1 MFLKAGVLKNF
12 TNFTEKHL
20 CCSLILVNLQACFIA
35 TLLKRDSNTG
45 VFLWNLLNSLG
56 TTFFYRTPPVA
67 ASTFIRST
75 HALWIKLIFRDSGAD
90 MITSSGCFFLSQD
103 AKHQNTLWQLHAMN
117 SLFDGKYSQWGNRFL
132 PITEAYLEPSRK
144 STMKIF
150 CKIS

>member
-20 CCSLILVNLQACFIA
+20 CCSLILVNLHACFIA

-45 VFLWNLLNSLG
+45 VFLWNLLNFLG

-90 MITSSGCFFLSQD
+90 MITSSAASFCH
-103 AKHQNTLWQLHAMN
+103 KMQNIKIHCGSYMRWARCLME
-117 SLFDGKYSQWGNRFL
+117 SIVS
-132 PITEAYLEPSRK
+132 EATGFYLLQRR
-144 STMKIF
+144 I
-150 CKIS
+150 